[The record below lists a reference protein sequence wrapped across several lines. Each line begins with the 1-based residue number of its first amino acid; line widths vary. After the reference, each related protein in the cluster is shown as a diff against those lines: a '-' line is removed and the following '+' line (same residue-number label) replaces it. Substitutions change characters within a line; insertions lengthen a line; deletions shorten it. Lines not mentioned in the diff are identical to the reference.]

1 MTGGAHGFGGVPDVQ
16 YAKTTDGLGIAY
28 AIGGDGPP
36 LLYVRA
42 LNSDVVRSWTDPW
55 NTRYF
60 GALARAFS
68 VVVFDARGNGRSEPT
83 EDIHLDGLIEDV
95 DAVVRDAG
103 LSHVL
108 LYGQGFGSPVA
119 IAYAARRPE
128 VVDRLVLYCAYARGE
143 DVVITDEFID
153 TMRSLPDAAVALMGR
168 STYPDEAVLP
178 RERISRRNLAAP
190 AGTAAAY
197 FEFARTVNVDDAL
210 GAIRVPTLVL
220 QPQRSPVV
228 PEHLGREI
236 AERVADGRFV
246 PLPVGSYNPWAHDAV
261 EPTLQ
266 AIAAFT
272 GVDLPTIPASRRLA
286 VLVTDMVGS
295 TEMRHRVGEAEARR
309 LHQLHETMV
318 GDALTAYRGRQVK
331 GTGDGVMAT
340 FVEARDAVACA
351 VAIQKAMSD
360 RERTAP
366 GDVVPVRIGIATGDV
381 VDERGDV
388 SGTTVV
394 LAVRIGARAKA
405 GQILVPD
412 DVREAATDAGFEIGV
427 SRSLALKG
435 FPTRVRLHE
444 VLWDR
449 TRAS

>member
-1 MTGGAHGFGGVPDVQ
+1 MTGGAHGFGGVPEIQ
-16 YAKTTDGLGIAY
+16 HARTTDGLRIAY

-42 LNSDVVRSWTDPW
+42 LNSDVLRSWTDPW
-55 NTRYF
+55 NSRYF

-68 VVVFDARGNGRSEPT
+68 VVVFDARGNGRSDPT
-83 EDIHLDGLIEDV
+83 EDIHLDGLVEDV

-128 VVDRLVLYCAYARGE
+128 VVDRLILYCAYARGE
-143 DVVITDEFID
+143 EVVITDEFID

-178 RERISRRNLAAP
+178 RERLSRSNLAAP

-197 FEFARTVNVDDAL
+197 FEFARSVNVEDAL
-210 GAIRVPTLVL
+210 GKVRAPTLVL

-228 PEHLGREI
+228 PEHLGRQV
-236 AERVADGRFV
+236 AEGIADGRFV
-246 PLPVGSYNPWAHDAV
+246 ALPVGSYNPWAHDAV

-266 AIAAFT
+266 AIGAFA

-295 TEMRHRVGEAEARR
+295 TEMRHRVGEGEARR
-309 LHQLHETMV
+309 VHQLHDAIV
-318 GDALTAYRGRQVK
+318 GDALKAFRGRQVK

-340 FVEARDAVACA
+340 FVDTTDAVTCA

-360 RERTAP
+360 RERTDP
-366 GDVVPVRIGIATGDV
+366 DGVVPIRIGIATGDV
-381 VDERGDV
+381 VEERGDV

-394 LAVRIGARAKA
+394 LAVRIGARASA

-412 DVREAATDAGFEIGV
+412 DVREVATDAGFVIGA

-435 FPTRVRLHE
+435 FPNRVRLHE